1 MILSSED
8 MPELIGMAERLLVLK
23 QGRIAH
29 MFDLAAGLTE
39 HDIVK
44 HMA

>member
-1 MILSSED
+1 MSV
-8 MPELIGMAERLLVLK
+8 LVTTVK
-23 QGRIAH
+23 NFQRHRGT
-29 MFDLAAGLTE
+29 DLAAGLTE